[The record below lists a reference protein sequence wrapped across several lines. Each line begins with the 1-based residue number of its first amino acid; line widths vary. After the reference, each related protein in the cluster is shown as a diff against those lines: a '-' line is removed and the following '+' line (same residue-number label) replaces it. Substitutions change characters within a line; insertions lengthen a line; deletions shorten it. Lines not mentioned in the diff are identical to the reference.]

1 LNIIILLKF
10 LHWLNIFMPTSAA
23 VSIGKGGALERTI
36 NEVFQNRAEKYQDR
50 LAVEKKR
57 GGVWESATWNQYYDR
72 ARLTGLGLYQLGIRK
87 GDRVS
92 LLSEN
97 RLEWLYTDMGCLGI
111 GACLIPVYTTLTA
124 DEVSYIIENSGS
136 RILLVEDSVQLDKA
150 VFAIKRC
157 SCLEKII
164 VIEKVSDPIDHS
176 SVMFFDKLLEA
187 GRDIH
192 RQDPALFERLSSGVE
207 PGDLATIVYTSG
219 TTGVPKGA
227 MITHGN
233 IMAVLRSL
241 DAISPKFGSDR
252 DVTVPFLPLSHVF
265 ERAAGHLYGMYVGVT
280 ASYAESVQTVLEDF
294 KEKKPTMILAVPRVC
309 EKVYQRILLQ
319 VQSQP
324 HWRQKVFWWAHG
336 IGAAIS
342 TLREN
347 HQPVPPF
354 LKLQYRVAFALIF
367 KKLRLAL
374 GGRVRWM
381 TASGAPTSRGIILF
395 FNAAGITVVEGYGMT
410 ECFAPA
416 TMSNLADY
424 RIGTV
429 GRPLPGVDIRIAD
442 DGEILIKG
450 ENVFAA
456 YWKMEKE
463 TREAFTDDGYL
474 KSGDIGFLDKDGFL
488 TITDRKKD
496 LIITSG
502 GKNIAPQKIENLFM
516 SDPLFSHFIVIGDQR
531 PFLTALVVLNM
542 EQMVQAAAAEGLIA
556 EKQDTFLDEPRFT
569 AIVDRHMDA
578 KNRQLARFEAIKKYR
593 IIRDEFSQAT
603 GELTPSLKLKRNVVL
618 KRYADLIEDMYAE

>member
-1 LNIIILLKF
+1 MKCF
-10 LHWLNIFMPTSAA
+10 KTGPQ
-23 VSIGKGGALERTI
+23 R
-36 NEVFQNRAEKYQDR
+36 YQDR

-57 GGVWESATWNQYYDR
+57 NGAWEIATWNQYYDR
-72 ARLTGLGLYQLGIRK
+72 ARSAGLGLYQLGIRK

-124 DEVSYIIENSGS
+124 DEVSYIVANSGS
-136 RILLVEDSVQLDKA
+136 RILLVEDSIQLDKA
-150 VFAIKRC
+150 VCARKRC

-164 VIEKVSDPIDHS
+164 VIEKVSAPVDPET
-176 SVMFFDKLLEA
+176 VMSFDKLLEA
-187 GRDIH
+187 GRDLH
-192 RQDPALFERLSSGVE
+192 HQDPALFERLSSAVDPE
-207 PGDLATIVYTSG
+207 DLATIVYTSG

-227 MITHGN
+227 MITHNN

-241 DAISPKFGSDR
+241 DAISPKFGADS

-265 ERAAGHLYGMYVGVT
+265 ERAAGHFYGMYVGVT
-280 ASYAESVQTVLEDF
+280 AAYAESIQTVLEDF
-294 KEKKPTMILAVPRVC
+294 REKQPTMILAVPRVC
-309 EKVYQRILLQ
+309 EKVYQRILMQ
-319 VQSQP
+319 VQRQP
-324 HWRQKVFWWAHG
+324 PWRQKVFWWAHG

-342 TLREN
+342 TLRET
-347 HQPVPPF
+347 HQPIPAL
-354 LKLQYRVAFALIF
+354 LKLQYRIAYGLIF

-381 TASGAPTSRGIILF
+381 TASGAPTSRDIILF

-450 ENVFAA
+450 DNVFAG
-456 YWKMEKE
+456 YWKMEQE
-463 TREAFTDDGYL
+463 TQEAFTADGYL
-474 KSGDIGFLDKDGFL
+474 KSGDIGVLDKDGFL
-488 TITDRKKD
+488 TITDRKKN

-516 SDPLFSHFIVIGDQR
+516 GDPLFSHFIVIGER
-531 PFLTALVVLNM
+531 RRFLTALVALNM
-542 EQMVQAAAAEGLIA
+542 DQAAQAAAAEGIVA
-556 EKQDTFLDEPRFT
+556 ETPEALLDDPRFK
-569 AIVDRHMDA
+569 AIVDRRIDA
-578 KNRQLARFEAIKKYR
+578 KNQ
-593 IIRDEFSQAT
+593 
-603 GELTPSLKLKRNVVL
+603 PSGQ
-618 KRYADLIEDMYAE
+618 I